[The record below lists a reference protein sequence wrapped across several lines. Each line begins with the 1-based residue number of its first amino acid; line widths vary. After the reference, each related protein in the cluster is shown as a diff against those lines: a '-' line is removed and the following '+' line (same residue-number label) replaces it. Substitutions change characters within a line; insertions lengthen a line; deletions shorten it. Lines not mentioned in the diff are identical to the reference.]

1 MSVEQVVFIIAG
13 AVCIV
18 GAVIAATHRDPRVTG
33 ISLTATLLALA
44 VLYAELAAPAV
55 AAAVI
60 VVSLFATLP
69 LVVHLTVPDSPVEAT
84 GPSLSGAALLLGA
97 ALFGILAVVTT
108 FAYLVI
114 GAILF
119 ATGAIGVVVRTSAV
133 GRLVGVELML
143 AAATLTFAAS
153 GVGFRELDG
162 QVAALLVVVVAA
174 AQAIAGYALAAS
186 HGQPE

>member
-1 MSVEQVVFIIAG
+1 
-13 AVCIV
+13 
-18 GAVIAATHRDPRVTG
+18 
-33 ISLTATLLALA
+33 
-44 VLYAELAAPAV
+44 
-55 AAAVI
+55 
-60 VVSLFATLP
+60 
-69 LVVHLTVPDSPVEAT
+69 
-84 GPSLSGAALLLGA
+84 
-97 ALFGILAVVTT
+97 VTT

-174 AQAIAGYALAAS
+174 AQAIAGYALAARQ
-186 HGQPE
+186 GRPE